1 MTNYD
6 DNNQFEGFE
15 EEPLETTETEA
26 PRSGGNNRSFLIV
39 VGVIA
44 AVFIFGII
52 GLGLV
57 IFLSGGL
64 GGKSTAMQS
73 TASAI
78 EYGNTATSIAA
89 TNSAAMTFVAMTPT
103 ITLTPTETIAP
114 TETAVLAL
122 PTATETAIMVEQ
134 PTLDPSAGALSTP
147 GVAGTPGAAG
157 APAVSDGT
165 PMPPQMAV
173 DINNR
178 TATVAAF
185 LTQAA
190 SGGQSLTLTPQTT
203 STKLPDTGFADE
215 VGLPGL
221 VGLAFALVAVI
232 FIARRIRFSS
242 RS

>member
-64 GGKSTAMQS
+64 GGKSTAMQG

-122 PTATETAIMVEQ
+122 PTATETAIMVE
-134 PTLDPSAGALSTP
+134 PSLDPSAGAP
-147 GVAGTPGAAG
+147 GMPDAAGTPGAAG
-157 APAVSDGT
+157 APAVGDGT
-165 PMPPQMAV
+165 PVPPQMAV

-221 VGLAFALVAVI
+221 IGLAFALVAVI